1 MRGVERARRGRAR
14 AGSECARAHA
24 CRRSNGEFCVLTTAR
39 RMLYA
44 LLMNRLRI
52 ALTLAVASL
61 TTVACTASSE
71 EGQDEQ
77 DSQVA
82 QPEDNVQST
91 QQALSCHRF
100 PTDTCVSVGTYC
112 RNHGGQ
118 LWCDLYGNC
127 VCRYDVIQ
135 ATQLAR

>member
-1 MRGVERARRGRAR
+1 
-14 AGSECARAHA
+14 
-24 CRRSNGEFCVLTTAR
+24 
-39 RMLYA
+39 MLYGVA
-44 LLMNRLRI
+44 MNRLAI
-52 ALTLAVASL
+52 VLTLALASL

-71 EGQDEQ
+71 EGQDGQGTQAQ
-77 DSQVA
+77 DVA
-82 QPEDNVQST
+82 PPEENVQST

-127 VCRYDVIQ
+127 VCRYDSIKAV
-135 ATQLAR
+135 QLAP